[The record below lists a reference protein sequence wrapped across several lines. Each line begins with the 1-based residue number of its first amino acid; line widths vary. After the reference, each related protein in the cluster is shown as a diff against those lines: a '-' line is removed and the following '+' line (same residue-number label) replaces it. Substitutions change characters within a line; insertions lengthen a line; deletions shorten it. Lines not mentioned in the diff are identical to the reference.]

1 MKITEFADTVKK
13 DIKCGMPQGSIIG
26 PLLFLL
32 YVSNLPNSPNV
43 LVTIM
48 FADNTIFFE
57 RSNINKFKTFND
69 ELIKINECFSANK
82 LSLNVEKTEFS
93 LFNKSGKKCSISSH
107 LPTLKTNNHH
117 IERANT
123 IKFHGI
129 LLDDNMPWKE
139 DYI

>member
-32 YVSNLPNSPNV
+32 YVNDLPNSPNV

-48 FADNTIFFE
+48 FADNTNFFE
-57 RSNINKFKTFND
+57 HSNINKFKTFND

-82 LSLNVEKTEFS
+82 LSLIAEKTEFS
-93 LFNKSGKKCSISSH
+93 YFNKSGKKRSISSH

-117 IERANT
+117 IESVNT
-123 IKFHGI
+123 IKFLGI